1 MIKELGLQLLNQT
14 QGAGVRGWGRVVQSP
29 LQEGLQLVVGG
40 QAGEGQGVEGRGG
53 RGSYLDLW
61 RGPGQ
66 GGVDREGSDV
76 GCDRNSL
83 GAERQKVRLL
93 DERSDLWTKQKMG

>member
-1 MIKELGLQLLNQT
+1 ME
-14 QGAGVRGWGRVVQSP
+14 GVDGRD
-29 LQEGLQLVVGG
+29 
-40 QAGEGQGVEGRGG
+40 G

-61 RGPGQ
+61 RRPGQ

-93 DERSDLWTKQKMG
+93 DERSDLWTKQKMGRNSSVILKHRLL